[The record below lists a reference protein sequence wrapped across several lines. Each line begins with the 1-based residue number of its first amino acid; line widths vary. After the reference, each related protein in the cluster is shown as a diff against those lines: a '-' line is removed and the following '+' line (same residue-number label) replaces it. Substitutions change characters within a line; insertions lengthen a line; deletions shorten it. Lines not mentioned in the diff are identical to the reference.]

1 MDWKKNFNSTSSSN
15 GGASRNTTCGAVRK
29 AAHSANRDGNGSSG
43 GSGAAPPP
51 LHAEGWSQRHRGSGC
66 NGSRCIG
73 NDNRACMRSA
83 VSAQDCGVAFVATNN
98 VGRTG
103 GGGGAGAAADVG
115 RAPGEQESD
124 GTRRSWEAPLGR
136 GRDRMAWQVARM
148 MPAMSRS
155 STNWVVT
162 LSGRQRWWRVWR

>member
-51 LHAEGWSQRHRGSGC
+51 SMRRGGV
-66 NGSRCIG
+66 NGTEVV
-73 NDNRACMRSA
+73 AA
-83 VSAQDCGVAFVATNN
+83 TGVAALAMTIVPVCAQLLAH
-98 VGRTG
+98 RTAVWHSLRPTMLG
-103 GGGGAGAAADVG
+103 EPAEGGGAGAAADVG